1 MQLRS
6 WESNISKPLT
16 LEAYRMT
23 FALCGICCVG
33 VPTARRGE
41 HCNWLTA
48 VGVEPSNTG
57 NNVLVAVAERQKN
70 NDLRIEKIRGGINP
84 TDLMTKHL
92 DGKRPTMLCSL
103 LSIKHIGGRPSSA
116 PS

>member
-16 LEAYRMT
+16 LEPYRMI

-57 NNVLVAVAERQKN
+57 NNVLVAVAERQKKQLSQ
-70 NDLRIEKIRGGINP
+70 DREDPRRVNP

>member
-16 LEAYRMT
+16 LEPYRMI

-70 NDLRIEKIRGGINP
+70 NYLRIEKIRGG
-84 TDLMTKHL
+84 
-92 DGKRPTMLCSL
+92 
-103 LSIKHIGGRPSSA
+103 SIPLI
-116 PS
+116 